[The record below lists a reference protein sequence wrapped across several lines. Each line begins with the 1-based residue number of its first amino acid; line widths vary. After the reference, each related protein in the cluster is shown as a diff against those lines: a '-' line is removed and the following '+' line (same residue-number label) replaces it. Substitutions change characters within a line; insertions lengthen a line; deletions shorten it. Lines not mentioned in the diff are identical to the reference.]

1 MGFLDRL
8 LRPESS
14 VERPAAAVPIVPH
27 TQDVSP
33 VRAMAGES
41 LTFYGLDDPALL
53 EFIRSGGSNFTEAG
67 VSVTPKAALKNT
79 TVIRCVSLISF
90 AMGWLP
96 LHLRDKETKKKAT
109 EHPLF
114 RVLHRKPNA
123 WQTSMEFRS
132 LMQQRALGANGD
144 ANRGD
149 AFALI
154 VRSGP
159 RILQLVPLPTE
170 KVLPRQ
176 RSDWSLEYEY
186 TRPDGGKV
194 VYPQRDIFHLRCPL
208 SEDGISGLSLVK
220 QAAEAIGLALQTEK
234 AAARLFRNGM
244 LVGGLMSVKD
254 RLSQEAFDRLKAQ
267 MDEREGAVNAHKWII
282 GEEGLEAKPFDRSG
296 RDSQHIEQR
305 RHQIEEIARAFGG
318 VPRPLLVL
326 DDTSWGS
333 GIDVLGQLFVRYT
346 LNPWFEAWQQAIERS
361 LLTED
366 EAERY
371 EAKFNEGALLRG
383 SMKDQAEFFAKAL
396 GSGGH
401 QPWMD
406 YEEVRETM
414 DLPERDIAANPLA
427 DRGAASPQNGS
438 TGNEPPQAA

>member
-1 MGFLDRL
+1 MGFFDF
-8 LRPESS
+8 LRRSEPKSS
-14 VERPAAAVPIVPH
+14 
-27 TQDVSP
+27 SP
-33 VRAMAGES
+33 VVHAMGES
-41 LTFYGLDDPALL
+41 AEFFGMDDPRLL
-53 EFIRSGGSNFTEAG
+53 EFIRGGSGALTEAG
-67 VSVTPKAALKNT
+67 ITVSAKTALRNT

-96 LHLRDKETKKKAT
+96 LHLRDKETKEKAT
-109 EHPLF
+109 DHPLF

-123 WQTSMEFRS
+123 WQTAFEFRS

-144 ANRGD
+144 GNRGD

-154 VRSGP
+154 VRSGKK
-159 RILQLVPLPTE
+159 ITQLVPLATE
-170 KVLPRQ
+170 RVKPRQ
-176 RSDWSLEYEY
+176 RTDWSLEYEY

-194 VYPQRDIFHLRCPL
+194 ILPQEDIFHLRCGL
-208 SEDGISGLSLVK
+208 SEDGISGLSIVR

-234 AAARLFRNGM
+234 AAARLFRQGM
-244 LVGGLMSVKD
+244 LVGGALKHKEK
-254 RLSQEAFDRLKAQ
+254 LSPEAYERLKAS
-267 MDEREGAVNAHKWII
+267 MAERESAENAHRWLIL
-282 GEEGLEAKPFDRSG
+282 EEDMDIAGGGQSG

-305 RHQIEEIARAFGG
+305 KHQIEEIARAFG
-318 VPRPLLVL
+318 VPRPLLVV

-333 GIDVLGQLFVRYT
+333 GIDVLGQFFVRYA

-361 LLTED
+361 LLTEE
-366 EAERY
+366 EADRY

-383 SMKDQAEFFAKAL
+383 SMKDQAEFFKAAL

-414 DLPERDIAANPLA
+414 DLPEKEIAPNPLA
-427 DRGAASPQNGS
+427 NRSN
-438 TGNEPPQAA
+438 GNEPSQSA